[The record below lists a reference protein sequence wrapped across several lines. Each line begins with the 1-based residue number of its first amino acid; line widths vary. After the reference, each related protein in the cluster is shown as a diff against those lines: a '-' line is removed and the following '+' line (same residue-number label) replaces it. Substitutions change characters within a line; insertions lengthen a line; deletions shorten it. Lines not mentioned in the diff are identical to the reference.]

1 MLAKADFY
9 YGAFLSQLVNS
20 GFAPAIFENS
30 EKRRI
35 YKLSTNYGDYKVY
48 TKYVSKQSNKGQNR
62 MWHFPF
68 NLDEVNNIQQDQSI
82 NMFAFICGVEDLV
95 NSEIVILSR
104 EEFNQCIGVG
114 FKTENRRVSVKSE
127 KGAWNHLVYGTGI
140 ELKETPLK
148 VIKNLN
154 KRLSE
159 FSMVST

>member
-1 MLAKADFY
+1 
-9 YGAFLSQLVNS
+9 
-20 GFAPAIFENS
+20 
-30 EKRRI
+30 
-35 YKLSTNYGDYKVY
+35 
-48 TKYVSKQSNKGQNR
+48 NR

-127 KGAWNHLVYGTGI
+127 KGAWNYLVYGTGI